1 MVRRGPWKLIYYHNQ
16 PCQLFNLE
24 EDPRELTD
32 RAADPAC
39 KELIE
44 KLKTEILDGWDPEW
58 ISSRL
63 DNWRQEQPV
72 LADWTRTVQPKEY
85 IRWDLR
91 PEMDYL
97 DEKQMGDK

>member
-1 MVRRGPWKLIYYHNQ
+1 MIRRGPWKLIYYHGQ

-44 KLKTEILDGWDPEW
+44 DLTDKILDGWDPERIRDQIAQW
-58 ISSRL
+58 NKESAVLSS
-63 DNWRQEQPV
+63 W
-72 LADWTRTVQPKEY
+72 ARTVQPADQC
-85 IRWDLR
+85 RWNLR
-91 PEMDYL
+91 PEMAYL
-97 DEKQMGDK
+97 DEEQME